1 MAEYTPMMKQY
12 LQIKEEYQDCILFY
26 RLGDFYEMFFEDA
39 KLASSVLDLVLT
51 GKACG
56 QEERAPMCGVPFH
69 SADNYVAR
77 LVQHGYKVAICEQTE
92 DPALAKGLV
101 SREVVR
107 IITPGTVIESN
118 MLEEGKNNYLACLCH
133 AEGSTGLC
141 FIDVSTGSVFVTEV
155 EESSDGERTLDELG
169 RFSPRELLVNAQAGK
184 LKSLRQYREKQE
196 GSSLEERNRTEFDPE
211 KCADLIE
218 EHFGRTTDELNL
230 TGENAICALGAAL
243 NYLYEVQK
251 NSLDNLRDIN
261 YYTDSKYMKLDFSAR
276 RNLELTETL
285 RNREKRGTLLWVLD
299 KTKTAMGKR
308 LLRSY
313 LEQPLISP
321 AAIIRRQNAVAYLTD
336 SMQLRDELAEYMIP
350 IHDMERLITRISY
363 GTANARELRS
373 LYETVARLAPI
384 KALLAEAPTELLKQI
399 EQQID
404 PLEDVL
410 TLIDSAIVEEPP
422 FSIREGGMIREGYH
436 QELDEL
442 RNIVND
448 GRGYLA
454 SIEAA
459 EREKTGISK
468 LKIGYNRVF
477 GYYIEVPNSASES
490 VPENY
495 IRKQTLANAER
506 YITEE
511 LKELESKV
519 LGAQERIV
527 KLEHDLFAGVRE
539 QIAGQ
544 LVRIQ
549 TTSHAVAALD
559 VLCSFAKVA
568 VENNY
573 VCPEIT
579 EDGVIE
585 IRDGRHPV
593 VEKMLD
599 GNPFV
604 PNDTFL
610 DEDSRQVALIT
621 GPNMAGKST
630 YMRQVALIV
639 ILAQIGSFVPASSAR
654 ISICDAVFTRVG
666 ASDDLASGQST
677 FMVEMSEVAS
687 ILKNATKNSLIILD
701 EIGRGTSTFDGMSI
715 AKAVLEYVCNKKK
728 LGAKTLFATHYHE
741 LTEME
746 AENPSVKNY
755 NIACKKRGDDIIF
768 LRRIVPGAADGSY
781 GIEVAK
787 LAGVPN
793 AVVKRAKEVLAHIT
807 ALQSKLDDVRS
818 ATAESTAAQEES
830 EDPAA
835 LQISFASGKKEE
847 ILEHLQT
854 LDVNTLTPIE
864 AMQMLYQ
871 LCSQAKELEE

>member
-211 KCADLIE
+211 KCVDLIE

-230 TGENAICALGAAL
+230 TGENAICALGASL

-384 KALLAEAPTELLKQI
+384 KALLAEVPTELLKQI

-818 ATAESTAAQEES
+818 AAAESTAVQEES

-864 AMQMLYQ
+864 AMQTLYQ